1 MTDATKAVDATASET
16 AAEEPEKPF
25 DIIVRVRRYNP
36 ETDSEPYW
44 QEFTVPMYSTSRI
57 LDALHHIKWEQ
68 DSTLAFRR

>member
-36 ETDSEPYW
+36 ETDSVSY
-44 QEFTVPMYSTSRI
+44 TH
-57 LDALHHIKWEQ
+57 L
-68 DSTLAFRR
+68 